1 MKSIHRS
8 LLGIYML
15 LIIAMPSV
23 AQSARLDSLQ
33 RVEKE
38 LKDQVQLL
46 QLQYDSLYRIIAQC
60 KTDSQR
66 LVQYKVMDKFDK
78 QANRLSNRINQLN
91 DEILNEQAR
100 LEQEER
106 DAYLTQKQ
114 AEIQAMSPVP
124 LKGEINGHP
133 WVDLGLPSGTKWAT
147 YNVGTTNIHGV
158 GTRIAWGET
167 ATKKLFSPDTYT
179 HNEIELPSY
188 AGNAE
193 YDLATAQWGEQ
204 WHTPTLQQWQELIE
218 HCQWQYVMINGI
230 HGVLFTSR
238 KTYNTIF
245 LPSTG
250 YTDDETYKLKHTTY
264 NLAYWSSTGISHNG
278 AHSYIANYEQG
289 YMTTT
294 NRYVAHCVRAV
305 YSTSS
310 AGTTTMQDA
319 SATMQ
324 DTLSMNQDTNATA
337 QQTAITVQDTTS
349 TVHQTTQA
357 HKNNAKT
364 IQETAKAVKKTAKT
378 VKKTAATIKTLHN
391 IFRR

>member
-1 MKSIHRS
+1 M
-8 LLGIYML
+8 
-15 LIIAMPSV
+15 
-23 AQSARLDSLQ
+23 
-33 RVEKE
+33 
-38 LKDQVQLL
+38 
-46 QLQYDSLYRIIAQC
+46 
-60 KTDSQR
+60 
-66 LVQYKVMDKFDK
+66 
-78 QANRLSNRINQLN
+78 
-91 DEILNEQAR
+91 
-100 LEQEER
+100 
-106 DAYLTQKQ
+106 
-114 AEIQAMSPVP
+114 
-124 LKGEINGHP
+124 
-133 WVDLGLPSGTKWAT
+133 
-147 YNVGTTNIHGV
+147 

-179 HNEIELPSY
+179 HNELELPSY

-218 HCQWQYVMINGI
+218 HCQWQYVMVNGI

-305 YSTSS
+305 CSTSS
-310 AGTTTMQDA
+310 T
-319 SATMQ
+319 
-324 DTLSMNQDTNATA
+324 
-337 QQTAITVQDTTS
+337 
-349 TVHQTTQA
+349 H
-357 HKNNAKT
+357 
-364 IQETAKAVKKTAKT
+364 
-378 VKKTAATIKTLHN
+378 
-391 IFRR
+391 IFPRY

>member
-8 LLGIYML
+8 LLCIYML

-66 LVQYKVMDKFDK
+66 LVQYKVQDKFDK

-167 ATKKLFSPDTYT
+167 STKKLFSPDTYK
-179 HNEIELPSY
+179 HQGVSLVSF
-188 AGNAE
+188 AGDAE

-305 YSTSS
+305 CSTSS
-310 AGTTTMQDA
+310 T
-319 SATMQ
+319 
-324 DTLSMNQDTNATA
+324 
-337 QQTAITVQDTTS
+337 
-349 TVHQTTQA
+349 H
-357 HKNNAKT
+357 
-364 IQETAKAVKKTAKT
+364 
-378 VKKTAATIKTLHN
+378 
-391 IFRR
+391 IFPRY